1 MPSFGEQPLIDS
13 GIFDGGAD
21 KTLPDVIP
29 ERPLALV
36 GSFDEFLQAKESM
49 LNDGYQEK
57 VELER
62 RLAES
67 SSGAIVYLGSSVSSL
82 LLAKD
87 RLLGVI
93 SLVRSVKK
101 DIAVLA
107 KKIELGSNE
116 EIKYRQFAPD
126 SYNRHKML
134 LLELNNLA
142 DSCDKICSGS
152 EKNIVSIDKKIDE
165 QKTSDTKIDGEK
177 KIKIG
182 KEFRE
187 QMQLI
192 HKFWPE
198 GVTSHFKQGKIGDCY
213 LLAALYC
220 IKNHKDGASLLAKII
235 DEDKTVHFFDK
246 LDGQWESE
254 QVTDND
260 LNEPE
265 YKKRGVTGAL
275 GDRVIERAF
284 TSYIHHKSGGQTGE
298 TIINFRGIPRQR
310 LAVDGGYVPEALYY
324 LVGRDF
330 KKQQVTE
337 KSDMKAMFEV
347 IARDCASGEPE
358 LMVTAASKS
367 EEKFPKKMFG
377 IFLRKKV
384 LPRHAYAITDVHI
397 EAGTV
402 TLVDPHDTSQKLE
415 MAIDDFYGYFTA
427 LYVVQRAK
435 KAREVN
441 DRTLI
446 GAPTLV

>member
-1 MPSFGEQPLIDS
+1 
-13 GIFDGGAD
+13 
-21 KTLPDVIP
+21 
-29 ERPLALV
+29 
-36 GSFDEFLQAKESM
+36 
-49 LNDGYQEK
+49 

-62 RLAES
+62 RLLEIS
-67 SSGAIVYLGSSVSSL
+67 KSAIVYVGGDVSSL
-82 LLAKD
+82 LLTKE

-93 SLVRSVKK
+93 SLVSSVKK

-107 KKIELGSNE
+107 KKLDFGSSE
-116 EIKYRQFAPD
+116 VIKYKQFAPD
-126 SYNRHKML
+126 LYNRHKNL
-134 LLELNNLA
+134 VYELDNLVV
-142 DSCDKICSGS
+142 SCDKICSGS
-152 EKNIVSIDKKIDE
+152 EKNIGFIDKKIDE
-165 QKTSDTKIDGEK
+165 QKTPDTKIDGEK
-177 KIKIG
+177 KNKTG

-187 QMQLI
+187 QMQLLN
-192 HKFWPE
+192 KFWPE
-198 GVTSHFKQGKIGDCY
+198 GIKSDFNQGKIGDCY

-220 IKNHKDGASLLAKII
+220 IKNHKDGANLLAKII

-246 LDGQWESE
+246 VEGQWESE

-260 LNEPE
+260 LDDPE
-265 YKKRGVTGAL
+265 YKKRGVIGAL

-284 TSYIHHKSGGQTGE
+284 TSYIHHKTGGQSGE
-298 TIINFRGIPRQR
+298 TIINFRGAPRQR
-310 LAVDGGYVPEALYY
+310 LAVEGGYVPEALYY

-358 LMVTAASKS
+358 LMVTAASRS

-415 MAIDDFYGYFTA
+415 MAIDDFYNYFTA